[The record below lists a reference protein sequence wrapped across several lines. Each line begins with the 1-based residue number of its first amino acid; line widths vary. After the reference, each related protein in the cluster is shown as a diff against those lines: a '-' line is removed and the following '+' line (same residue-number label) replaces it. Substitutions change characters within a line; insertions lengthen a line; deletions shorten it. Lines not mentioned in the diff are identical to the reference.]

1 MFNASMEPLGSDR
14 QRPARACPPAHNNI
28 LSNQTRLLYDIGEKA
43 DWDKHGLFP
52 IQQTIRWKRFFFL
65 SSDLPVP
72 EGGKPPSCDAD
83 TTVPHRNPRR
93 GEETPINSHQQVV
106 FRCLFV
112 PSEIRSKKGSI
123 SKKNN
128 IPPSSGA
135 DHILPSQMA
144 SFTLVAPALR
154 NLNSTPESS
163 RKTTA
168 VSTLIPVSANRVL
181 TEQFSSA

>member
-1 MFNASMEPLGSDR
+1 M
-14 QRPARACPPAHNNI
+14 ACSQSSK
-28 LSNQTRLLYDIGEKA
+28 LSGGRD
-43 DWDKHGLFP
+43 
-52 IQQTIRWKRFFFL
+52 FFFSL
-65 SSDLPVP
+65 LTSLFQRV
-72 EGGKPPSCDAD
+72 
-83 TTVPHRNPRR
+83 VNPRHAMQ
-93 GEETPINSHQQVV
+93 ILL
-106 FRCLFV
+106 FRIATLAVARKHLLTRISRSCSDVCLCHLRFD
-112 PSEIRSKKGSI
+112 PKREAYQ
-123 SKKNN
+123 KKNN